1 MNRPTRGGRF
11 AASRGGTPRG
21 AAPGKLERGSSG
33 RGTRPPKPSRA
44 RKQMLRPPFAP
55 ALVLGA
61 IVLSG
66 LFALATESR
75 DSNLVH
81 FAAALLGMF
90 GSVMVFGWFRI
101 VVNSRSSS
109 GSFSDWGFV
118 SSAATVRG
126 LLMLAWGLG
135 SVNLFQVVY
144 EFARS
149 IKFGG

>member
-1 MNRPTRGGRF
+1 
-11 AASRGGTPRG
+11 
-21 AAPGKLERGSSG
+21 
-33 RGTRPPKPSRA
+33 
-44 RKQMLRPPFAP
+44 MLRPPFAP